1 MGGENEKTEGEISFY
16 GFSFEVARLVNKGMV
31 DVDLGYIAV
40 HAEVIVLKKNRT
52 KKES

>member
-1 MGGENEKTEGEISFY
+1 M
-16 GFSFEVARLVNKGMV
+16 NKGMF

-52 KKES
+52 KRRVKQNGECFNVYSG